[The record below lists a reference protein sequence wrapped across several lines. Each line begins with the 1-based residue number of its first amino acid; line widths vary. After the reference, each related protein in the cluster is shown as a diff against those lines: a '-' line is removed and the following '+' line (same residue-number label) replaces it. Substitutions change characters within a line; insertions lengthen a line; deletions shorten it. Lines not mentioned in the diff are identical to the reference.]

1 MNRIEANDIWQGKP
15 SVVGDMG
22 AQADSAA
29 SALDTFIEDK
39 SGFAGQTSPRHALAL
54 QVQYDLQY
62 QHDWTSINI
71 HTHSNPSSSSGTNQL
86 SRPLISGLPA
96 RHVYIHPDEQVRIL
110 KQGLTEK
117 DVPIEREW
125 VLPTHLREKWTLRR
139 FAEVFD
145 AIDETPP
152 DDNAQEERS
161 EERSG
166 YQRAR
171 KRGKRLLMAVVND
184 DSTIV
189 YYIIHDGIIK
199 PRQN

>member
-1 MNRIEANDIWQGKP
+1 MGPQTESAP
-15 SVVGDMG
+15 SAV
-22 AQADSAA
+22 
-29 SALDTFIEDK
+29 DTFIEDK
-39 SGFAGQTSPRHALAL
+39 SGSAGQRSAHHALAL

-71 HTHSNPSSSSGTNQL
+71 HTHADPSSSSGTNQL
-86 SRPLISGLPA
+86 SRPLISGFPA
-96 RHVYIHPDEQVRIL
+96 RHVYTHPDEQVQIL

-117 DVPIEREW
+117 DVPVEREW

-145 AIDETPP
+145 AIDESPP
-152 DDNAQEERS
+152 DDNAQEGRAEARC
-161 EERSG
+161 G
-166 YQRAR
+166 YQRTQ

-189 YYIIHDGIIK
+189 YYIIHDGIVK

>member
-1 MNRIEANDIWQGKP
+1 MTDVQ
-15 SVVGDMG
+15 
-22 AQADSAA
+22 DSPVPAA
-29 SALDTFIEDK
+29 SALTTFIESQCQSELAVNISDH
-39 SGFAGQTSPRHALAL
+39 QALAL
-54 QVQYDLQY
+54 QVMYDLQH
-62 QHDWTSINI
+62 QHDWSSLDIHSPASTSAS
-71 HTHSNPSSSSGTNQL
+71 HAATL
-86 SRPLISGLPA
+86 LRPLISGIPA
-96 RHVYIHPDEQVRIL
+96 HHVYIHPDDQVDIL

-117 DVPIEREW
+117 QVPVDREW

-145 AIDETPP
+145 AIDETPSGAQARSAAT
-152 DDNAQEERS
+152 DDQNQ
-161 EERSG
+161 

-189 YYIIHDGIIK
+189 YYIIHDGIVK